1 MNRICSKTNR
11 SIIMGI
17 SIIPVIL
24 CHITQFIGEYKN
36 LHSSITDEFLFVSA
50 AVGVDVFFFFSLV
63 GLGYSF
69 RKNSLKVFYKNRL
82 KRIYPSYMLFLI
94 VVPCIFYTAPVK
106 EKIILFLEQ
115 VSGASI
121 FFNNK
126 IEWYLPSLIVLY
138 ASYPLLF
145 KASELVHRN
154 TRYEILCLML
164 LIFGAYPLYFLV
176 DGLFA
181 MRLPLYF
188 LAIITFLYMEEGR
201 ENNDNLIALFLLSVT
216 ASFFIKNQILS
227 YALIIPL
234 FLYVLDSRI
243 DRIAATKWGGVFSFL
258 GKYTLQIYLAQIIA
272 TKYLIL
278 YIPTNNIPI
287 IVILVLITTA
297 FFAIIFYQFEK
308 LITKITSHI
317 FK

>member
-243 DRIAATKWGGVFSFL
+243 DRIAATKWGGYFL
-258 GKYTLQIYLAQIIA
+258 SWG
-272 TKYLIL
+272 
-278 YIPTNNIPI
+278 NIHYRFI
-287 IVILVLITTA
+287 
-297 FFAIIFYQFEK
+297 
-308 LITKITSHI
+308 
-317 FK
+317 